1 MLCTAAFLDQGTS
14 TPALDSYGS
23 RLASPPVPYARQDS
37 AHIRDARAGNP
48 QACGCVYLER
58 WVSAGD
64 LRWCFPGLSS
74 LFLKAQ
80 DKAPLATTSS
90 LCLIPP
96 RAPLP

>member
-1 MLCTAAFLDQGTS
+1 MAAALPAPPFLMHDRTLH
-14 TPALDSYGS
+14 TY
-23 RLASPPVPYARQDS
+23 VM
-37 AHIRDARAGNP
+37 HRAGNP

-64 LRWCFPGLSS
+64 LRWSFPGLSS

-80 DKAPLATTSS
+80 EKAPLATTSS

-96 RAPLP
+96 RAPLPQGREGDRREIRKGAR